1 MQVGL
6 PETAGSNGKP
16 DDKEKR
22 DFQASGS
29 QQEKEKAAERSTD
42 NEAQAHQQLQQL
54 KKQHRLQLQE
64 RNRQICHLQEDREK
78 LRRSLRKAESDLRFA
93 SQSAPAAQVLH
104 NTVEV
109 VLLPEVHLVST
120 MTWPVFGQHPVCIC
134 S

>member
-22 DFQASGS
+22 EFQASGS
-29 QQEKEKAAERSTD
+29 QQEKDKAAERSMD
-42 NEAQAHQQLQQL
+42 NDAQAHQQLQQL

-93 SQSAPAAQVLH
+93 RCSAFTAQLLH
-104 NTVEV
+104 NTVDI
-109 VLLPEVHLVST
+109 VLLPNVRLV
-120 MTWPVFGQHPVCIC
+120 
-134 S
+134 

>member
-22 DFQASGS
+22 EFQASGS
-29 QQEKEKAAERSTD
+29 QQEKEKAAERFMD

-78 LRRSLRKAESDLRFA
+78 LRQSLRKAESNLRFA
-93 SQSAPAAQVLH
+93 VYSAPTAQVLH
-104 NTVEV
+104 DAVNA
-109 VLLPEVHLVST
+109 VLLPEMHLVLT
-120 MTWPVFGQHPVCIC
+120 LTWPVFCQHPVCIC